1 MACPETYVIGGDGK
15 IAFRHV
21 GPLTEDA
28 IKDKL
33 LPLVQPAGAKP
44 QG

>member
-1 MACPETYVIGGDGK
+1 MVTGDGK
-15 IAFRHV
+15 IAYRHV

-28 IKDKL
+28 IKDKI
-33 LPLVQPAGAKP
+33 LPLLKPSEQP